1 MIQLTLGVVVSIGGD
16 LIPLLLAVEG
26 TVKYGYSLIPETLE
40 PGVLLGIEARAKLLD
55 GLIGFSFSAEVMAR
69 IKRLN
74 PGNLNTVTIWAQIHI
89 AASVHVAIFLD
100 EDVDFETQFQQ
111 DIPLA
116 LVLAAAGGGIAT
128 LPALIP
134 L

>member
-1 MIQLTLGVVVSIGGD
+1 
-16 LIPLLLAVEG
+16 
-26 TVKYGYSLIPETLE
+26 VKYGYSLIPETLQ

-55 GLIGFSFSAEVMAR
+55 GLIGFSFSAEAMAR
-69 IKRLN
+69 ISRLN
-74 PGNLNTVTIWAQIHI
+74 PGAVNTVTIWAQIHV

-100 EDVDFETQFQQ
+100 EDISLDTQFKQ

-116 LVLAAAGGGIAT
+116 LVVAAAGGGIAT